1 MTNSTIPHIPNAELQ
16 VMQVIWDTPVSLSVK
31 QLIHEIQEVNP
42 NWKTSTIRTLIDRL
56 VVKGCLAVHLCDR
69 VRYYTA
75 LTNKQAYL
83 REVTKKFLLQHYSGS
98 VPQMFI
104 LVMGD
109 RLTRLTTEE
118 RQQIEVILTKLNVK

>member
-16 VMQVIWDTPVSLSVK
+16 VMQVIWDAPVSLPVK
-31 QLIHEIQEVNP
+31 QLIQEIQEENP

-56 VVKGCLAVHLCDR
+56 VAKGCLAIHLCDK

-75 LTNKQAYL
+75 LINKQAYL

-104 LVMGD
+104 LLKGD
-109 RLTRLTTEE
+109 QLTRLTTEE